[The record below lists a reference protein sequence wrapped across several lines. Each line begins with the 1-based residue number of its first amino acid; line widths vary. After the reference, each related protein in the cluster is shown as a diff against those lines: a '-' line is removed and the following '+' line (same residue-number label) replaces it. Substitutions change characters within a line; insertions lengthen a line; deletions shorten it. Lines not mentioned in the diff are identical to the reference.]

1 MFAAADIQ
9 HCPDYCAHHVPEE
22 TVCLDGEHEIVALG
36 AWVAHHP
43 DMVGSPDFPS
53 GIRYGTDGGL
63 VVAAYFLEAPE
74 IMRARQKSRGFVHR
88 INIQA
93 ERAEIRKLFYERVFL
108 PV

>member
-43 DMVGSPDFPS
+43 DVVGSPDFPP

-63 VVAAYFLEAPE
+63 VVAADFLEAPE
-74 IMRARQKSRGFVHR
+74 IMRAEQESRGLIHCV
-88 INIQA
+88 NVQA
-93 ERAEIRKLFYERVFL
+93 ERAEIGKLLHERVFL